1 MGYLTGSEGQYFYTG
16 GQRGV
21 VRIWDTTTKKEI
33 AQSPGSYTEGKE
45 TGGILD
51 IMYLK
56 AASVETDWQD
66 IIGTRR
72 LC

>member
-1 MGYLTGSEGQYFYTG
+1 
-16 GQRGV
+16 
-21 VRIWDTTTKKEI
+21 
-33 AQSPGSYTEGKE
+33 
-45 TGGILD
+45 LD